1 MHIYSGISSLAVTIF
16 RLKTLRIAKP
26 SDTFYF
32 LLRYTASFMYLLFN
46 SGGLATQPQF
56 HPGCDHQGDLHHE
69 PQLSQGPLLH
79 CHAGGLQQD
88 YHVGPPPS
96 TFPCIDIPLP
106 KGMLFWPAGSHA
118 LTDGCPVFSSSVVK
132 LPVDHISNQSG
143 TRFI

>member
-69 PQLSQGPLLH
+69 PQLSQGPLLYS
-79 CHAGGLQQD
+79 HAGGLQQD
-88 YHVGPPPS
+88 YHVGPPP
-96 TFPCIDIPLP
+96 PCIHVSMYRHSATQRPIWHDTH
-106 KGMLFWPAGSHA
+106 KTTVYSKVGML
-118 LTDGCPVFSSSVVK
+118 
-132 LPVDHISNQSG
+132 
-143 TRFI
+143 R